1 MLSLAVGKCIGVD
14 SRVSLLNFTVLF
26 TTLCMG
32 QHLTLG
38 VRPQLPLLWN
48 GVWMACLAAAGAS
61 RAALDIQ
68 VCSVLKKNYF
78 RWIVQHRNVCNIC
91 GSEEGKYAFNAEL
104 YPSQ

>member
-32 QHLTLG
+32 QHLTLE
-38 VRPQLPLLWN
+38 VRPQLPLRGS
-48 GVWMACLAAAGAS
+48 GVWVACLAAGAS
-61 RAALDIQ
+61 RAALNIQ

-78 RWIVQHRNVCNIC
+78 RWILQQQNVCDIC
-91 GSEEGKYAFNAEL
+91 GSEEGTPLMRNSIRANK
-104 YPSQ
+104 